1 MTSLSDASGG
11 GALGKHQ
18 LVVLT
23 LVSGSNL
30 PVPASSGAEV
40 TVRAELSGVVLITDP
55 VPLKSPDPEFG
66 NQQLVWEVTATQ
78 LKEFRSRKILLRVEL
93 YIDQV
98 YQSSYELEYFLFSF
112 ILSFL
117 F

>member
-1 MTSLSDASGG
+1 M
-11 GALGKHQ
+11 GKHQ

-98 YQSSYELEYFLFSF
+98 YQSLCELEYFLFSF

>member
-1 MTSLSDASGG
+1 M
-11 GALGKHQ
+11 GKHQ

-55 VPLKSPDPEFG
+55 VPLKSSDPEFG

-98 YQSSYELEYFLFSF
+98 YQS
-112 ILSFL
+112 
-117 F
+117 